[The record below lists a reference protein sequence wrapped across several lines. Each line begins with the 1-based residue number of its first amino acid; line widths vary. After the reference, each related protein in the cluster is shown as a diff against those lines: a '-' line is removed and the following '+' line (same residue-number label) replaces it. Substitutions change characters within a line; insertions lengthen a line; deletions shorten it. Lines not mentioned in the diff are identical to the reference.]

1 MRELEE
7 FEATVLKEHRY
18 RMYRLKQIRKS
29 MELSMSL
36 MDSDDKALAQ
46 EACNRWGSGEDED
59 EVETGDL
66 DEEEVGEISMRLS
79 RTQSNIT
86 ASFNTSRKERQSKA
100 AMLIAEFGQPSEN
113 SKGNPK
119 DQDQDQDQDQSQSAN
134 MSRLEITATYVDSLL
149 GLAEN
154 KIS

>member
-18 RMYRLKQIRKS
+18 RMFRLKQIRTS

-66 DEEEVGEISMRLS
+66 DYGVGEISMRLN

-86 ASFNTSRKERQSKA
+86 ASLTSSRRERQSKA
-100 AMLIAEFGQPSEN
+100 AMILAEFGQHGEN
-113 SKGNPK
+113 SSKR
-119 DQDQDQDQDQSQSAN
+119 DQDQDQSQNQSQNAN
-134 MSRLEITATYVDSLL
+134 MSRLEITAAYVDSLL